1 MMKKL
6 LFLLSFVLIYS
17 TLALSQNMFYC
28 ISGKKLQDSCNEY
41 VIGKDKI
48 KISYAKD
55 NKDDVNISLQD
66 KNTITYNNEE
76 IHQQL
81 RYKVFANQKLNS
93 AYIFI
98 ERFDEMSLGCKVY
111 FVNNGIISFIDN
123 MDVASYTQENG
134 GRMNY
139 TSILPYLS
147 IIKMKDR
154 VIISLDTQL
163 LVLNPMQPNEKII
176 NCKDRYFLIE
186 DNKISLK

>member
-1 MMKKL
+1 MKKL
-6 LFLLSFVLIYS
+6 FFLLSFVLVCS
-17 TLALSQNMFYC
+17 TLALSQNMFSA
-28 ISGKKLQDSCNEY
+28 INGKKLQDSCNEY
-41 VIGKDKI
+41 LIGKDKI
-48 KISYAKD
+48 KISYGKD
-55 NKDDVNISLQD
+55 NKNDINIALKS

-98 ERFDEMSLGCKVY
+98 EKFDEMSLGCKVY
-111 FVNNGIISFIDN
+111 FVDNGIISFIDN
-123 MDVASYTQENG
+123 MDIAAYTKENG
-134 GRMNY
+134 DRMNY

-154 VIISLDTQL
+154 VILSLDTQF